1 MEVDVDT
8 YNASDIK
15 YSAMSLLGRTDR
27 PNFVTSSEPDV
38 QKINFIYPQIMYHT
52 LQRYRWGF
60 ARKYAQL
67 TKSNTTGGKYKN
79 NFTLPADFLYLRGCY
94 SDSRYSSS
102 IRERDLNIVDGFI
115 NTDSETCYIEYT
127 RYVDESKLPMYFVE
141 YIKVKLAFD
150 ACMDITGDTDLL
162 QILDKR
168 EQFEWINAT
177 NIDARQQRV
186 KEVDTGVFVDV
197 RR

>member
-8 YNASDIK
+8 YSADDIK
-15 YSAMSLLGRTDR
+15 YSAMSLLGRTDK
-27 PNFVTSSEPDV
+27 PNFVTSTEPDV
-38 QKINFIYPQIMYHT
+38 QKINLLYPQIMIHT

-60 ARKYAQL
+60 ARKYTQL
-67 TKSNTTGGKYKN
+67 TKSETTGGRYRN
-79 NFTLPADFLYLRGCY
+79 NFILPKDFLYLRGCF
-94 SDSRYSSS
+94 SDNRYRAT
-102 IRERDLNIVDGFI
+102 IRERDLNVVDGFI

-127 RYVDESKLPMYFVE
+127 RYINEAKMPMYFIE

-186 KEVDTGVFVDV
+186 REVDTGVFIDV
-197 RR
+197 RG

>member
-15 YSAMSLLGRTDR
+15 YAAMSLLGRTDK
-27 PNFVTSSEPDV
+27 PNFVTSTEPDV
-38 QKINFIYPQIMYHT
+38 QKINFLYPQIMYHT

-60 ARKYAQL
+60 ARQYAEL
-67 TKSNTTGGKYKN
+67 TKSNLIGGRYRN
-79 NFTLPADFLYLRGCY
+79 NFTLPSDFIYLRGCF
-94 SDSRYSSS
+94 SDNKYRAS
-102 IRERDLNIVDGFI
+102 IRERELNVVDNVI
-115 NTDSETCYIEYT
+115 NTDSKTCFIEYT
-127 RYVDESKLPMYFVE
+127 RYVDETKLPMYFIE

-150 ACMDITGDTDLL
+150 ACMDITGDTELL
-162 QILDKR
+162 QVLDNR
-168 EQFEWINAT
+168 ERFEWINAT

-186 KEVDTGVFVDV
+186 REVDTGVFIDV

>member
-1 MEVDVDT
+1 MDT

-15 YSAMSLLGRTDR
+15 YMAMSILGRKDK
-27 PNFVTSSEPDV
+27 PDFITSQEPDV

-60 ARKYAQL
+60 ARKYVELQK
-67 TKSNTTGGKYKN
+67 TDTVEGGRFRN
-79 NFTLPADFLYLRGCY
+79 NFILPSDFLYLRGCY
-94 SDSRYSSS
+94 SNDRYTAS
-102 IRERDLNIVDGFI
+102 IRDRELNVVDNVI
-115 NTDSETCYIEYT
+115 NTDSDRCFIEYT
-127 RYVDESKLPMYFVE
+127 RYVEETKLPQYFVE
-141 YIKVKLAFD
+141 YIKYKIAYD

-186 KEVDTGVFVDV
+186 REVDTGAFIEV
-197 RR
+197 RG

>member
-15 YSAMSLLGRTDR
+15 YSAMSLLGRTDK
-27 PNFVTSSEPDV
+27 PDFITSTEPDV
-38 QKINFIYPQIMYHT
+38 QKINFLYPQIMYHT

-60 ARKYAQL
+60 ARKYIQL
-67 TKSNTTGGKYKN
+67 TKSNITGGRYRN
-79 NFTLPADFLYLRGCY
+79 NFTLPDDFIYLRGCY
-94 SDSRYSSS
+94 SDNRYKSV
-102 IRERDLNIVDGFI
+102 IRERDINVVDGVI

-127 RYVDESKLPMYFVE
+127 RYVDETKLPMYFIE

-150 ACMDITGDTDLL
+150 ACMDITGDTELL
-162 QILDKR
+162 QVLDRR
-168 EQFEWINAT
+168 EQFEYINAT

-186 KEVDTGVFVDV
+186 KEVDTGVFVNV
-197 RR
+197 RG

>member
-1 MEVDVDT
+1 MDN

-15 YSAMSLLGRTDR
+15 YSAMSLLGRTDK
-27 PNFVTSSEPDV
+27 PNFVTSTEPDV
-38 QKINFIYPQIMYHT
+38 QKINFLYPQIMYHT

-67 TKSNTTGGKYKN
+67 TKSTTVTGGKYRN
-79 NFTLPADFLYLRGCY
+79 NFTLPDDFLYLRGCY
-94 SDSRYSSS
+94 SDNRYRAS
-102 IRERDLNIVDGFI
+102 IRERDLNVVDSVI

-127 RYVDESKLPMYFVE
+127 RYVNEVKLPMYFVE

-186 KEVDTGVFVDV
+186 KEVDTGVFVNV
-197 RR
+197 RG

>member
-1 MEVDVDT
+1 MDT

-15 YSAMSLLGRTDR
+15 YAAMSLLGRTDK
-27 PNFVTSSEPDV
+27 PNFVTSTEPDV
-38 QKINFIYPQIMYHT
+38 QKINFLYPQIMYHT

-60 ARKYAQL
+60 ARKYIQL
-67 TKSNTTGGKYKN
+67 TKSSVEGGKYKN

-94 SDSRYSSS
+94 SDSNYRAS
-102 IRERDLNIVDGFI
+102 IRERDLNVVDNVI
-115 NTDSETCYIEYT
+115 NTDSETCFIEYT
-127 RYVDESKLPMYFVE
+127 RYVDETKLPMYFIE

-150 ACMDITGDTDLL
+150 ACMDVTGDTELL
-162 QILDKR
+162 QVLDNR
-168 EQFEWINAT
+168 ERFEWINAT

-186 KEVDTGVFVDV
+186 KEVDTGVFIDV

>member
-1 MEVDVDT
+1 MDT

-15 YSAMSLLGRTDR
+15 YSAMSLLGRKDK
-27 PNFVTSSEPDV
+27 PNFITSTEPDV
-38 QKINFIYPQIMYHT
+38 EKINFLYPQIMYHT

-60 ARKYAQL
+60 ARKYIQL
-67 TKSNTTGGKYKN
+67 SLSTVTGGKYKN
-79 NFTLPADFLYLRGCY
+79 NFALPADFLYLRGCY
-94 SDSRYSSS
+94 SDPKYNHS
-102 IRERDLNIVDGFI
+102 IRERDLNVVDNVI

-127 RYVDESKLPMYFVE
+127 RYIDETKLPMYFIE

-186 KEVDTGVFVDV
+186 REVDTGVFVDV

>member
-1 MEVDVDT
+1 MDT

-15 YSAMSLLGRTDR
+15 YSAMSLLGRTDK
-27 PNFVTSSEPDV
+27 PNFVTSTEPDV
-38 QKINFIYPQIMYHT
+38 QKINFLYPQIMYHT

-60 ARKYAQL
+60 ARKYAEL
-67 TKSNTTGGKYKN
+67 TKSTTVTGGKYKN

-94 SDSRYSSS
+94 SDNKYRAS
-102 IRERDLNIVDGFI
+102 IRERDLNVVDSVI
-115 NTDSETCYIEYT
+115 NTDSETCFIEYT
-127 RYVDESKLPMYFVE
+127 RYVDEAKLPMYFIE
-141 YIKVKLAFD
+141 YIKIKLAFD

-186 KEVDTGVFVDV
+186 KEVDTGVFVNV
-197 RR
+197 RG

>member
-1 MEVDVDT
+1 
-8 YNASDIK
+8 
-15 YSAMSLLGRTDR
+15 MSLLGRTDK
-27 PNFVTSSEPDV
+27 PNFITSTEPDV
-38 QKINFIYPQIMYHT
+38 KKINFLYPQIMYHT

-60 ARKYAQL
+60 ARKYTEL
-67 TKSNTTGGKYKN
+67 TKSTTVTGGKYKN

-94 SDSRYSSS
+94 SDNRYKAS
-102 IRERDLNIVDGFI
+102 IRERDLNVVDSVI

-127 RYVDESKLPMYFVE
+127 RYVDEAKLPMYFIE
-141 YIKVKLAFD
+141 YIKIKLAFD

-186 KEVDTGVFVDV
+186 KELDTGVFVNV
-197 RR
+197 RG

>member
-15 YSAMSLLGRTDR
+15 YAAMSLLGRTDK
-27 PNFVTSSEPDV
+27 PDFITSTEPDV
-38 QKINFIYPQIMYHT
+38 QKINFLYPQIMYHT

-60 ARKYAQL
+60 ARQYAEL
-67 TKSNTTGGKYKN
+67 TQSNLTGGRYKN
-79 NFTLPADFLYLRGCY
+79 NFTLPSDFIYLRGCY
-94 SDSRYSSS
+94 SDNRYKAT
-102 IRERDLNIVDGFI
+102 IRERELNVVDNVI
-115 NTDSETCYIEYT
+115 NTDSETCFIEYT
-127 RYVDESKLPMYFVE
+127 RYVDETKLPMYFIE

-150 ACMDITGDTDLL
+150 ACMDVTGDTELL

-168 EQFEWINAT
+168 EQFEYINAT
-177 NIDARQQRV
+177 NIDARQQRI
-186 KEVDTGVFVDV
+186 KEVDTGVFIDV

>member
-1 MEVDVDT
+1 VDT

-15 YSAMSLLGRTDR
+15 YAAMSLLGRTDK
-27 PNFVTSSEPDV
+27 PNFVTSTEPDV
-38 QKINFIYPQIMYHT
+38 QKINFLYPQIMYHT

-60 ARKYAQL
+60 ARKYIQL
-67 TKSNTTGGKYKN
+67 TKSSVEGGKYKN

-94 SDSRYSSS
+94 SDSNYRAS
-102 IRERDLNIVDGFI
+102 IRERDLNVVDNVI
-115 NTDSETCYIEYT
+115 NTDSETCFIEYT
-127 RYVDESKLPMYFVE
+127 RYVDETKLPMYFIE

-150 ACMDITGDTDLL
+150 ACMDVTGDTELL
-162 QILDKR
+162 QVLDNR
-168 EQFEWINAT
+168 ERFEWINAT

-186 KEVDTGVFVDV
+186 KEVDTGVFIDV

>member
-1 MEVDVDT
+1 MDT

-15 YSAMSLLGRTDR
+15 YMAMSLLGRKDK
-27 PNFVTSSEPDV
+27 PNFVNSNEPDV
-38 QKINFIYPQIMYHT
+38 QKINFLYPLVMYHT

-60 ARKYAQL
+60 ARKYIQL
-67 TKSNTTGGKYKN
+67 QKSNVEGGKYRN
-79 NFTLPADFLYLRGCY
+79 NFALPNDFIYLRGCY
-94 SDSRYSSS
+94 SDNRYSRS
-102 IRERDLNIVDGFI
+102 IRERDLNEVDRVI

-127 RYVDESKLPMYFVE
+127 RYVDESKLPMYFIE
-141 YIKVKLAFD
+141 YIKQKIAFD

>member
-15 YSAMSLLGRTDR
+15 YAAMSLLGRTDK
-27 PNFVTSSEPDV
+27 PNFVTSTEPDV
-38 QKINFIYPQIMYHT
+38 QKINFLYPQIMYHT

-60 ARKYAQL
+60 ARQYAEL
-67 TKSNTTGGKYKN
+67 TKSNVTGGRYKN
-79 NFTLPADFLYLRGCY
+79 NFTLPSDFIYLRGCY
-94 SDSRYSSS
+94 SDNKYKAT
-102 IRERDLNIVDGFI
+102 IRERELNVVDNVI
-115 NTDSETCYIEYT
+115 NTDSETCFIEYT
-127 RYVDESKLPMYFVE
+127 RYVDETKLPMYFIE

-150 ACMDITGDTDLL
+150 ACMDITGDTELL
-162 QILDKR
+162 QVLDRR
-168 EQFEWINAT
+168 EQFEYINAT

-186 KEVDTGVFVDV
+186 REVDTGVFIDV

>member
-1 MEVDVDT
+1 MDS

-15 YSAMSLLGRTDR
+15 YAAMSLLGRTDK
-27 PNFVTSSEPDV
+27 PNFVTSTEPDV
-38 QKINFIYPQIMYHT
+38 QKINFLYPQIMYHT

-60 ARKYAQL
+60 ARQYAEL
-67 TKSNTTGGKYKN
+67 TKSNVTGGRYKN
-79 NFTLPADFLYLRGCY
+79 NFTLPSDFIYLRGCY
-94 SDSRYSSS
+94 SDNKYRAT
-102 IRERDLNIVDGFI
+102 IRERELNIVDNVI

-127 RYVDESKLPMYFVE
+127 RYVDETKLPMYFIE

-150 ACMDITGDTDLL
+150 ACMDVTGDTELL
-162 QILDKR
+162 QVLDRR
-168 EQFEWINAT
+168 EQFEYINAT

-186 KEVDTGVFVDV
+186 KEVDTGVFIDV

>member
-15 YSAMSLLGRTDR
+15 YAAMSLLGRTDK
-27 PNFVTSSEPDV
+27 PNFVTSTEPDV
-38 QKINFIYPQIMYHT
+38 QKINFLYPQIMYHT

-60 ARKYAQL
+60 ARQYAEL
-67 TKSNTTGGKYKN
+67 TKSNLTGGRYKN
-79 NFTLPADFLYLRGCY
+79 NFTLPSDFIYLRGCY
-94 SDSRYSSS
+94 SDNKYRAS
-102 IRERDLNIVDGFI
+102 IRERELNVVDNVI
-115 NTDSETCYIEYT
+115 NTDSETCFIEYT
-127 RYVDESKLPMYFVE
+127 RYVDETKLPMYFIE

-150 ACMDITGDTDLL
+150 ACMDVTGDTELL
-162 QILDKR
+162 QVLDRR
-168 EQFEWINAT
+168 EQFEYINAT

-186 KEVDTGVFVDV
+186 KEVDTGVFIDV

>member
-1 MEVDVDT
+1 MDT
-8 YNASDIK
+8 YNADDIK
-15 YSAMSLLGRTDR
+15 YAAMSLLGRTDK
-27 PNFVTSSEPDV
+27 PNFITSMEPDV

-67 TKSNTTGGKYKN
+67 EKTTANNGRYEN
-79 NFTLPADFLYLRGCY
+79 NFILPDDFIYLRGCY
-94 SDSRYSSS
+94 SDKKYRSS
-102 IRERDLNIVDGFI
+102 IRERDLNVVDKVI

-127 RYVDESKLPMYFVE
+127 RYVDETKLPMYFVE
-141 YIKVKLAFD
+141 YIKIKLAFD
-150 ACMDITGDTDLL
+150 VCMDITGDTDLL
-162 QILDKR
+162 QILDKK

-186 KEVDTGVFVDV
+186 KEVDTGVFVDI
-197 RR
+197 RG